1 MHRYMITITVPW
13 KDRTFSSA
21 ILQIGPGG
29 LTVSCP
35 KESGIKVAQ
44 LREGPYPE
52 VVFRLLDTNEELRFY
67 LRDNRIGRGKLLPQ
81 ETEMEEKLTTL
92 NQINKYRDLDSSP
105 FWD

>member
-21 ILQIGPGG
+21 ILKIGPSG

-35 KESGIKVAQ
+35 KESGIEVTQ
-44 LREGPYPE
+44 LREGPHPE

-81 ETEMEEKLTTL
+81 ETEMEEKMTTL
-92 NQINKYRDLDSSP
+92 NQINNYRDLDSSP